1 MKEVNRMAKT
11 QELLYAVVGAGDFAI
26 DKARTLRKIDTKS
39 AGTVYSDFVTRGRSL
54 SKKIRTSAPSKQAV
68 AQTKTARTQVKAA
81 ATSVSK
87 AIRANASGSTKKA
100 ADQTKVARTQVKAAT
115 TSVTKAVKANTKAVR
130 SAAEK
135 VVKAS

>member
-1 MKEVNRMAKT
+1 MAKT

-26 DKARTLRKIDTKS
+26 DKARKLRDIDPKS
-39 AGTVYSDFVTRGRSL
+39 ASTVYADFVKRGETL

-68 AQTKTARTQVKAA
+68 AQTKTAKTQVKAA
-81 ATSVSK
+81 ATSVTK

-100 ADQTKVARTQVKAAT
+100 SDQTKVARAQVKAAT
-115 TSVTKAVKANTKAVR
+115 TSVTKAVKANTKAAR